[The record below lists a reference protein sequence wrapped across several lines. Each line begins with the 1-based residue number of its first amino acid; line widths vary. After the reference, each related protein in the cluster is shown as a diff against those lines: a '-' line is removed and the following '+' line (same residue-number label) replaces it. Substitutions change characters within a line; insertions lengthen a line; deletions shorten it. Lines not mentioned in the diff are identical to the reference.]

1 MTHPP
6 SPATP
11 APALFDVT
19 TTAPTDPADTLVRV
33 PLDEIE
39 LAPNARRAIAP
50 EGIERLARMLMTMGQ
65 LVPCIGHR
73 PAGQK
78 LALYAGQRRLLAARA
93 SHALAGDG
101 LQPVR
106 SLIVLL
112 LDHAPSTDEV
122 RRIQAQENQR
132 EDLALSDQQ
141 AQFADCWA
149 ARAGLRETDRIAA
162 VCADLGIGAVK
173 AHNLRRQLTLPEPI
187 RARVAERPGE
197 RQLSVTLANRLADMH
212 EVAPE
217 LTQAVAQRI
226 STGDLH
232 DAALR
237 DLGAFVHRTIVEDES
252 TYAVRIDDGARL
264 DAHTQLTLA
273 RANLNEPDRR
283 QAASVFGCAP
293 DELDAELDALQ
304 TKTKTAH
311 ATLRV
316 DAALRER
323 ARTGRYAYV
332 HERGLD
338 FAAGIWVVDP
348 VFMLDAVRQ
357 ALADQIDA
365 QPAADPAYFAGAA
378 LDAPDLRD
386 AAEAERERR
395 HEQRQRVADA
405 VRTNLGLGHDLRAGL
420 IDPSPAQLDA
430 LRGIVCHLL
439 ARDYRDVIAYG
450 TGWTDPDRQRPV
462 GESARYEPMA
472 IDAIVEAELQRALDE
487 PDPLRGIAALLAR
500 CAAAFVLDPDGVT
513 RTKVLGSERM
523 SRKLHDALPG
533 GDEPLRAALWNFV
546 RPMLSP
552 RLAELHHDAFVTD
565 DPQRST
571 VDLAAHRGDSS
582 LDDLNLEL
590 HDETAPT
597 PA

>member
-1 MTHPP
+1 MPDPTTPLP
-6 SPATP
+6 P

-19 TTAPTDPADTLVRV
+19 TLAPADPAGTLVRV
-33 PLDEIE
+33 PLDELE
-39 LAPNARRAIAP
+39 LAPNARREITP
-50 EGIERLARMLMTMGQ
+50 DGIERLAGMLMTTGQ
-65 LVPCIGHR
+65 LVPGIGHR
-73 PAGQK
+73 PAGAK
-78 LALYAGQRRLLAARA
+78 VALYAGQRRLLAARA
-93 SHALAGDG
+93 SHELAGDG

-112 LDHAPSTDEV
+112 LDHAPSADEI

-132 EDLALSDQQ
+132 EDLTLADQQ

-149 ARAGLRETDRIAA
+149 ARAGLREADRIAA
-162 VCADLGIGAVK
+162 VCADLGLGAVK

-212 EVAPE
+212 DVAPE
-217 LTQAVAQRI
+217 LTEAVARRI
-226 STGDLH
+226 STSDLH

-237 DLGAFVHRTIVEDES
+237 DLGAFVHRTIVEDEG

-264 DAHTQLTLA
+264 DATTQLALA
-273 RANLNEPDRR
+273 HANLTERGR
-283 QAASVFGCAP
+283 SQAAGVLGCAP
-293 DELDAELDALQ
+293 DELDAELDTLQ
-304 TKTKTAH
+304 TRAKSSH
-311 ATLRV
+311 ASLRV

-332 HERGLD
+332 HERGAD

-357 ALADQIDA
+357 TLADHDDER
-365 QPAADPAYFAGAA
+365 PAADPAYFAGAG

-420 IDPSPAQLDA
+420 LDPSPAQLDA

-450 TGWTDPDRQRPV
+450 AGWTDPDRQRPV

-472 IDAIVEAELQRALDE
+472 IDAIVEAELKRALDE

-523 SRKLHDALPG
+523 NRKLHDALPG
-533 GDEPLRAALWNFV
+533 GDEPLRAALWAFL

-552 RLAELHHDAFVTD
+552 RLADLHRDAFVID

-590 HDETAPT
+590 HDATAPT